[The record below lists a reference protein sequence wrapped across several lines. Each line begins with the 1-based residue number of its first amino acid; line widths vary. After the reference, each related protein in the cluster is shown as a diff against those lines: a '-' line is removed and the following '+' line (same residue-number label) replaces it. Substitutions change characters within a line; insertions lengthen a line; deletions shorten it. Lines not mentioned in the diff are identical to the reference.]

1 MFSQVSVSHSVHVYL
16 VQVGGARYTRGGGH
30 TRGGAGIP
38 EGRDGYTRG
47 VAIPEGGA
55 GMPEGSCTSGGW
67 GGYSLPTPLDL
78 GYQPGTDN

>member
-1 MFSQVSVSHSVHVYL
+1 MGEGVYL

-30 TRGGAGIP
+30 TRGGTGIP

-55 GMPEGSCTSGGW
+55 GMPEGRCTRGGGVGIAEGR
-67 GGYSLPTPLDL
+67 GGVCITTPLDL
-78 GYQPGTDN
+78 GYQLGTDN